1 MRTARQTGRLFV
13 LSAPL
18 LLLGAG
24 ILIAQT
30 PAPSTRAAGFDV
42 DVRPVLTETCQA
54 CHNSKVTSGGLDIGP
69 LLDPG
74 SLASHRT
81 TWERIVARLHAGEMP
96 PKGAARPPAEKLTS
110 LMTYVERELDRI
122 DRAQPANPGRVT
134 ARRLNRQEYGN
145 TVRDLLGVEIR
156 AEDEFPPDDSGYG
169 FDNIA
174 DVLTVSPALMQKY
187 LSLAER
193 IASRAVGGDPLPP
206 AGFFSRRDRVRR
218 LDASAIEL
226 QEIIERDAEYVV
238 RVTVAGYRP
247 NEDAPVTLAISVDGK
262 PVKTASIPVGISA
275 VNRQGGATQRTIEEV
290 RVFLAGNAHVFRAE
304 LVGDGGVTAI
314 PENVRLNAS
323 RNIFPETIEIAGP
336 YAPSTPQPA
345 TKAWLPCAPSSG
357 ASCITRT
364 LNALARRSYRRPPS
378 KEEVSELA
386 VIVNKA
392 KAAGYS
398 PEQSLQFG
406 IAAMLVSPNFLFRIE
421 REPKPGTTTRISDL
435 ELATRV
441 SYFLWSSMPD
451 EELLRLAES
460 RKLGEPR
467 VLRAQVVRMI
477 ADPKSQALA
486 DNFAGQWLETRSLD
500 AMKPDAAK
508 FPTWGPEL
516 RDAMRT
522 ETRMFFEAVL
532 RENRP
537 ISDFIDAKY
546 TFLNE
551 RLAKHYGIEGVT
563 GPAFRRVELTTTQRS
578 GVFTQASVLTVSSYP
593 TRTSPVLRGKYLLE
607 NALNAPPPA
616 PPAAVPALSEEGV
629 GVART
634 IRQQLEQHRADPVCA
649 SCHTRMDPLGFS
661 LENYDAIGRWRTE
674 EGKLPID
681 PTGELPNGRRFSGP
695 ADLKTLLRDNMPEFT
710 RGLTEKLLTYSL
722 GRGVEAYDRVTLRDL
737 ARQTADQ
744 EYRLQALIT
753 GIVQSVPFQ
762 QRRAAR

>member
-1 MRTARQTGRLFV
+1 MLSTPLF
-13 LSAPL
+13 
-18 LLLGAG
+18 LLGAG
-24 ILIAQT
+24 MLVAQT
-30 PAPSTRAAGFDV
+30 PAASPQVPSFDA
-42 DVRPVLTETCQA
+42 DVRPMLTETCQA
-54 CHNSKVTSGGLDIGP
+54 CHNSKVMSGGLDIAP
-69 LLDPG
+69 LLNPG
-74 SLASHRT
+74 SLASHRAA
-81 TWERIVARLHAGEMP
+81 WERIVARLHAGEMP
-96 PKGAARPPAEKLTS
+96 PKSVARPPAEKLTS
-110 LMTYVERELDRI
+110 LMAYVEREFDRI
-122 DRAQPANPGRVT
+122 DRAQPVNPGRVT
-134 ARRLNRQEYGN
+134 ARRLNRQEYAN

-156 AEDEFPPDDSGYG
+156 PEDEFPPDDSGYG

-218 LDASAIEL
+218 LDAGAIEL
-226 QEIIERDAEYVV
+226 REIIERDAEYLV

-247 NEDAPVTLAISVDGK
+247 NQDAPVTLAISVDGTT
-262 PVKTASIPVGISA
+262 VKTASIPVGLSA
-275 VNRQGGATQRTIEEV
+275 VNRQGGATQRAVEEV
-290 RVFLAGNAHVFRAE
+290 RVFVPGNSHVFRAE
-304 LVGDGGVTAI
+304 LVGDDGVNAV

-336 YAPSTPQPA
+336 YASSTVRPV
-345 TKAWLPCAPSSG
+345 TKSWLPCAPSSG
-357 ASCITRT
+357 TACMTRT
-364 LNALARRSYRRPPS
+364 MSAVARRAYRRPAS
-378 KEEVSELA
+378 REETNELVA
-386 VIVNKA
+386 VVTKA
-392 KAAGYS
+392 RTAGYS

-406 IAAMLVSPNFLFRIE
+406 IAAILVSPNFLFRIE
-421 REPKPGTTTRISDL
+421 REPKPGTATRIGDL

-460 RKLGEPR
+460 RRLGDPK
-467 VLRAQVVRMI
+467 VLRAQVARMI

-537 ISDFIDAKY
+537 ISDFIDGKY

-551 RLAKHYGIEGVT
+551 RLAKHYGIDGVT

-593 TRTSPVLRGKYLLE
+593 TRTSPVLRGKYLLD

-629 GVART
+629 GVAHT
-634 IRQQLEQHRADPVCA
+634 LRQQLEQHRADPVCA

-695 ADLKTLLRDNMPEFT
+695 ADLRTILRENMPDFT
-710 RGLTEKLLTYSL
+710 RGLAEKLLTYSL
-722 GRGVEAYDRVTLRDL
+722 GRGVEAFDRVTVRDL
-737 ARQTADQ
+737 VRQTADQ

-762 QRRAAR
+762 QRAGAKTN